1 MSDGLQQRDP
11 SLHGKVAI
19 VTGASRGIGAA
30 TARAFADAGA
40 AVALAARSEH
50 ELTELAAS
58 IGAAGGRAIA
68 VPTDVGDADAVR
80 RLAERTVE
88 AFGKLDLAFNNAA
101 GGGSP
106 PTPLADVPVDAY
118 DTAIAITLR
127 SVFISMKYEIP
138 AMLQTGEGGAI
149 VNMSSTAG
157 LEAVGGLAGYVS
169 AKHGVIGLTKT
180 AALDYGDRNIRVNAV
195 APGPILTDNL
205 AHAGEEAQR
214 QAASAM
220 PIRRV
225 GRRTRSLGSS
235 CGSVRIARPTS
246 RGRRSRSTVASSP
259 ASHPSTS
266 AWIGRRSRGSIRRT
280 LRSPHVLTSGLG
292 R

>member
-1 MSDGLQQRDP
+1 MSDGLQQDP

-50 ELTELAAS
+50 QLTELAAS
-58 IGAAGGRAIA
+58 ISAAGGRAIA

-80 RLAERTVE
+80 QLVERTVE
-88 AFGKLDLAFNNAA
+88 TFGKLDLAFNNAA
-101 GGGSP
+101 GGGPP
-106 PTPLADVPVDAY
+106 PTPLADVPIDAY

-180 AALDYGDRNIRVNAV
+180 AALDYGDRNVRVNAV

-205 AHAGEEAQR
+205 ARAGEEAQR
-214 QAASAM
+214 QAASSM

-225 GRRTRSLGSS
+225 GLPDE
-235 CGSVRIARPTS
+235 VARVVVWLCS
-246 RGRRSRSTVASSP
+246 DRASYVTGATIP
-259 ASHPSTS
+259 IDGGKLAGVPPFNVTKD
-266 AWIGRRSRGSIRRT
+266 RT
-280 LRSPHVLTSGLG
+280 LFPRE

>member
-1 MSDGLQQRDP
+1 MTDRLQQTDP

-58 IGAAGGRAIA
+58 ISAAGGRAIA
-68 VPTDVGDADAVR
+68 IPTDVGDADAVR
-80 RLAERTVE
+80 QLVERTVG

-101 GGGSP
+101 GGGPP
-106 PTPLADVPVDAY
+106 PTRLADVPIDGY

-205 AHAGEEAQR
+205 ARAGEEAQR

-225 GRRTRSLGSS
+225 GLPDE
-235 CGSVRIARPTS
+235 VARVVVWLCS
-246 RGRRSRSTVASSP
+246 DGASYVTGATIPIDGGKLAGVPPFNVSKD
-259 ASHPSTS
+259 
-266 AWIGRRSRGSIRRT
+266 RT
-280 LRSPHVLTSGLG
+280 LFSREQ
-292 R
+292 

>member
-1 MSDGLQQRDP
+1 MMSDGAQQIDP
-11 SLHGKVAI
+11 SLRGKVAI

-50 ELTELAAS
+50 ELTELAAA
-58 IGAAGGRAIA
+58 IDAAGGRAIA

-80 RLAERTVE
+80 QLVERTVQT
-88 AFGKLDLAFNNAA
+88 FGRLDLAFNNAA
-101 GGGSP
+101 GGGLP

-127 SVFISMKYEIP
+127 SVFLSMKFEIP
-138 AMLQTGEGGAI
+138 AILQTGEGGAI

-205 AHAGEEAQR
+205 ARAGEEAQR
-214 QAASAM
+214 RAASAM

-225 GRRTRSLGSS
+225 GQPNE
-235 CGSVRIARPTS
+235 IARVVVWLCS
-246 RGRRSRSTVASSP
+246 DRASYITGATIPIDGGKLAGVPPFDVS
-259 ASHPSTS
+259 SD
-266 AWIGRRSRGSIRRT
+266 RT
-280 LRSPHVLTSGLG
+280 LRGLSSPPVP
-292 R
+292 

>member
-1 MSDGLQQRDP
+1 MSDDLQQTDP
-11 SLHGKVAI
+11 SLQGKVAI

-50 ELTELAAS
+50 ELTEVAS
-58 IGAAGGRAIA
+58 AINASGGRAIA

-80 RLAERTVE
+80 QLVERTVE
-88 AFGKLDLAFNNAA
+88 TFGKLDLAFNNAA
-101 GGGSP
+101 GGGPP

-118 DTAIAITLR
+118 DMAIAITLR

-205 AHAGEEAQR
+205 ARAGEEAQR

-225 GRRTRSLGSS
+225 GSPDE
-235 CGSVRIARPTS
+235 VARVVVWLCS
-246 RGRRSRSTVASSP
+246 DRASYITGATIPIDGGKLAGVPPFNVSKD
-259 ASHPSTS
+259 
-266 AWIGRRSRGSIRRT
+266 RT
-280 LRSPHVLTSGLG
+280 LFSREH
-292 R
+292 

>member
-1 MSDGLQQRDP
+1 MSDGAQQIDP
-11 SLHGKVAI
+11 SLRGKVAI

-50 ELTELAAS
+50 ELTELAAA
-58 IGAAGGRAIA
+58 IDAAGGRAIA

-80 RLAERTVE
+80 QLVERTVQT
-88 AFGKLDLAFNNAA
+88 FGRLDLAFNNAA
-101 GGGSP
+101 GGGPP

-127 SVFISMKYEIP
+127 SVFLSMKFEIP
-138 AMLQTGEGGAI
+138 AILQTGKGGAI

-205 AHAGEEAQR
+205 ARAGEEAQR
-214 QAASAM
+214 RAASAM

-225 GRRTRSLGSS
+225 GQPNE
-235 CGSVRIARPTS
+235 IARVVVWLCS
-246 RGRRSRSTVASSP
+246 DRASYITGATIPIDGGKLAGVPPFNVS
-259 ASHPSTS
+259 SD
-266 AWIGRRSRGSIRRT
+266 RT
-280 LRSPHVLTSGLG
+280 LRGLSSPPVP
-292 R
+292 

>member
-1 MSDGLQQRDP
+1 MSDGLQDP

-30 TARAFADAGA
+30 TARAFVDAGA

-50 ELTELAAS
+50 ELTALAAS
-58 IGAAGGRAIA
+58 ISAAGGRAIA

-80 RLAERTVE
+80 QLVERTVDT
-88 AFGKLDLAFNNAA
+88 FGKLDLAFNNAA
-101 GGGSP
+101 GGGPP

-118 DTAIAITLR
+118 DRAIAVTLR

-205 AHAGEEAQR
+205 ARAGEEAQR

-225 GRRTRSLGSS
+225 GLPDE
-235 CGSVRIARPTS
+235 VARVVVWLCS
-246 RGRRSRSTVASSP
+246 DGASYVTGATIPIDGGKLAGVPPFNVSKD
-259 ASHPSTS
+259 
-266 AWIGRRSRGSIRRT
+266 RT
-280 LRSPHVLTSGLG
+280 LFSREQ
-292 R
+292 

>member
-1 MSDGLQQRDP
+1 MMSDGAQQIDP
-11 SLHGKVAI
+11 SLRGKVAI

-50 ELTELAAS
+50 ERTELAAA
-58 IGAAGGRAIA
+58 IDAAGGRAIA

-80 RLAERTVE
+80 QLVERTVQT
-88 AFGKLDLAFNNAA
+88 FGRLDLAFNNAA
-101 GGGSP
+101 GGGLP

-127 SVFISMKYEIP
+127 SVFLSMKFEIP
-138 AMLQTGEGGAI
+138 AILQTGEGGAI

-205 AHAGEEAQR
+205 ARAGEEAQR

-225 GRRTRSLGSS
+225 GQPDEVARVVVWLCSDRASYITGATIPIDGGKLAGVPPFNVSS
-235 CGSVRIARPTS
+235 D
-246 RGRRSRSTVASSP
+246 
-259 ASHPSTS
+259 
-266 AWIGRRSRGSIRRT
+266 RT
-280 LRSPHVLTSGLG
+280 LRGLSSPPVP
-292 R
+292 